1 MDIGILLGALAPR
14 FFLTRHDTK
23 SIHAGYDD
31 EGATTVI
38 DA

>member
-14 FFLTRHDTK
+14 FFLTRHEAK
-23 SIHAGYDD
+23 FIYKGYDD
-31 EGATTVI
+31 ESTAMVI